1 MPSDRN
7 KPVPR
12 WVIDNI
18 DVSWGLYTCR
28 CGDKGLCVL
37 LMIDLSLR
45 LKVYAAAI
53 FFPITIT
60 RGVKAVLA
68 TTIFFGLFWPGCF
81 RFFLRLRVFSLSLII
96 LAVLFHVVYFTKQQ
110 KNQA

>member
-18 DVSWGLYTCR
+18 DVSWGLYTCK
-28 CGDKGLCVL
+28 CGDKGLCEL

-45 LKVYAAAI
+45 LKVYATAI

-60 RGVKAVLA
+60 GGVKAVLA
-68 TTIFFGLFWPGCF
+68 TPILFGLFWLACY
-81 RFFLRLRVFSLSLII
+81 RFVLRL
-96 LAVLFHVVYFTKQQ
+96 
-110 KNQA
+110 